1 MTLGSTSF
9 LVLLAS
15 SIYFMHIVMFVHAR
29 NTYVSIATKHDCG
42 CVMQYRPSFSI
53 KTHILV
59 KPELGSR
66 QPESSEMEQK
76 INNYGRIEILKAEYY
91 VTILCCNLHKCVC
104 YHVGVCVC
112 CLDKF
117 SYCCTSRK

>member
-9 LVLLAS
+9 LVLLANT
-15 SIYFMHIVMFVHAR
+15 IYFMHIVMFVHAR
-29 NTYVSIATKHDCG
+29 NTYVSIATRHDCG
-42 CVMQYRPSFSI
+42 CVMQYNLSFSI

-76 INNYGRIEILKAEYY
+76 INNYGRTAISKAEY
-91 VTILCCNLHKCVC
+91 
-104 YHVGVCVC
+104 
-112 CLDKF
+112 
-117 SYCCTSRK
+117 

>member
-29 NTYVSIATKHDCG
+29 NTYVSIATRHDCG
-42 CVMQYRPSFSI
+42 CVLLYNLSFSI

-59 KPELGSR
+59 KPKLGSR

-76 INNYGRIEILKAEYY
+76 INNYGRTAISKAEY
-91 VTILCCNLHKCVC
+91 
-104 YHVGVCVC
+104 
-112 CLDKF
+112 
-117 SYCCTSRK
+117 